1 MNRKEMAC
9 AAAGVLLSA
18 GCSPG
23 TKSLAMPSGEAQGG
37 STIPAAR
44 SATTP
49 PHLSE
54 VLLSL
59 ISGTPND
66 IGSAVFRL
74 LPKSGWSIVSDDPR
88 LHVEIQNGHVAIV
101 TAPEH
106 KAINFIATATI
117 SHTDGEHF
125 HVRCHVEAGCTPAD
139 GA

>member
-1 MNRKEMAC
+1 MNRKEMC
-9 AAAGVLLSA
+9 AAVGVLVGA
-18 GCSPG
+18 GCSPAA
-23 TKSLAMPSGEAQGG
+23 KSLAVPGGVVQGG

-44 SATTP
+44 SATAT

-59 ISGTPND
+59 ISGTPDD

-88 LHVEIQNGHVAIV
+88 LHVEIQNGHVAV
-101 TAPEH
+101 VSAPEH
-106 KAINFIATATI
+106 KTINFIATATV
-117 SHTDGEHF
+117 SHTEGEHF
-125 HVRCHVEAGCTPAD
+125 NIRCHVEAGCSAAD